1 MNQTIRTTASL
12 ALLHIF
18 VCLFSGAAY
27 AQPVEKV
34 IISYSGISPFQ
45 VIVKVAEDAG
55 IFSKNGLET
64 RLVFIEG
71 GSRGAQALLAGEV
84 PFVVADGA
92 SAVASRLA
100 GADTTMLIGM
110 VNTFPYTLISAPEIR
125 EVNDLKGKKV
135 AISRFGS
142 ATDVATRFALRK
154 VGLNAD
160 RDVTMLQ
167 IGAQNA
173 RFAALRAGSVQ
184 AAVIT
189 PPFTLTARK
198 LGYKSLLNMV
208 ELNLPTPQSA
218 VLSTDSVI
226 RRNPDLAAKV
236 VKSFVDAIHFY
247 RTQKKESIRI
257 LKKFLGYTSDEEV
270 EEAYNEAGLKL
281 VSPKPYPTREGIQL
295 ILQTLEEKDPKA
307 RNRRAEEFIN
317 ISFLE
322 KLDKS
327 GYIDQLYAKS
337 GKSP

>member
-1 MNQTIRTTASL
+1 MNQIRTTATL
-12 ALLHIF
+12 TLLHIF
-18 VCLFSGAAY
+18 VWFLSGAAR
-27 AQPVEKV
+27 ARPVDK
-34 IISYSGISPFQ
+34 IIIAYSALSPFQ
-45 VIVKVAEDAG
+45 VIVKVAEDSG

-64 RLVFIEG
+64 KLVFIEG

-84 PFVVADGA
+84 PFVVADEA
-92 SAVASRLA
+92 SAVTSRLA
-100 GADTTMLIGM
+100 GADTTMLIGL
-110 VNTFPYTLISAPEIR
+110 VNTFPYTLISAPEIK

-173 RFAALRAGSVQ
+173 RFAALKAGSVQ

-198 LGYKSLLNMV
+198 LGYKSLRNMV
-208 ELNLPTPQSA
+208 DLNLTTAQSA
-218 VLSTDSVI
+218 VLTTDSVI

-236 VKSFVDAIHFY
+236 VKSFIDTIHFY

-270 EEAYNEAGLKL
+270 EEAYDEAGLKL
-281 VSPKPYPTREGIQL
+281 MSPKPYPTREGIQL
-295 ILQTLEEKDPKA
+295 ILQTLA
-307 RNRRAEEFIN
+307 
-317 ISFLE
+317 S
-322 KLDKS
+322 
-327 GYIDQLYAKS
+327 
-337 GKSP
+337 

>member
-1 MNQTIRTTASL
+1 MLT
-12 ALLHIF
+12 LLHIF
-18 VCLFSGAAY
+18 VWLLSGSAC
-27 AQPVEKV
+27 AQPVEK
-34 IISYSGISPFQ
+34 IIIAYSAISPFQ
-45 VIVKVAEDAG
+45 VIVKVAEDSG

-64 RLVFIEG
+64 KLVFIEG

-92 SAVASRLA
+92 SAVTSRLA
-100 GADTTMLIGM
+100 GADTTMLIGV
-110 VNTFPYTLISAPEIR
+110 VNTFPYTLISAPEIK

>member
-1 MNQTIRTTASL
+1 LNRIIRTTASL
-12 ALLHIF
+12 TLLHIF
-18 VCLFSGAAY
+18 VCLFSGSAY
-27 AQPVEKV
+27 AQPVEK
-34 IISYSGISPFQ
+34 IIIAYSAISPFQ
-45 VIVKVAEDAG
+45 VIVKVAEDSG

-64 RLVFIEG
+64 KLVFIEG

-92 SAVASRLA
+92 SAVTSRLA
-100 GADTTMLIGM
+100 GADTTILIGL

-142 ATDVATRFALRK
+142 ATDLATRFALRK

-173 RFAALRAGSVQ
+173 RFAALTAGSVQ

-208 ELNLPTPQSA
+208 ELNLPTAQSA
-218 VLSTDSVI
+218 VLTTDSVI

-307 RNRRAEEFIN
+307 RNRRAEEFVN
-317 ISFLE
+317 VSFLE

-337 GKSP
+337 SK

>member
-1 MNQTIRTTASL
+1 MNRIIHTTASL
-12 ALLHIF
+12 TLLHIF
-18 VCLFSGAAY
+18 LCLLSGSAH
-27 AQPVEKV
+27 AQPVDK
-34 IISYSGISPFQ
+34 IIIAYSAISPFQ
-45 VIVKVAEDAG
+45 VIVKVAEDSG
-55 IFSKNGLET
+55 TFSKNGLET
-64 RLVFIEG
+64 KLVFIEG

-92 SAVASRLA
+92 SAVTSRLA
-100 GADTTMLIGM
+100 GADTTMLIGL
-110 VNTFPYTLISAPEIR
+110 VNTFPYTLISAPEIK

-173 RFAALRAGSVQ
+173 RFAALKAGSVQ

-208 ELNLPTPQSA
+208 ELNLPTAQSA
-218 VLSTDSVI
+218 VLTTDSVI

-281 VSPKPYPTREGIQL
+281 VAPKPYPTREGIQL

-307 RNRRAEEFIN
+307 RNRRAEEFMN
-317 ISFLE
+317 VSFLE

-337 GKSP
+337 GK

>member
-1 MNQTIRTTASL
+1 V
-12 ALLHIF
+12 HIF
-18 VCLFSGAAY
+18 ACLFSGSSY
-27 AQPVEKV
+27 AQPVEK
-34 IISYSGISPFQ
+34 IIMAYSAISPFQ
-45 VIVKVAEDAG
+45 VIVKVAEDSG

-64 RLVFIEG
+64 KLVFIEG

-92 SAVASRLA
+92 SAVTSRLA
-100 GADTTMLIGM
+100 GADTTILIGL

-208 ELNLPTPQSA
+208 ELNLPTAQSA
-218 VLSTDSVI
+218 VLTTDSVI

-247 RTQKKESIRI
+247 RTRKKESIRI

-307 RNRRAEEFIN
+307 RNRRAEEFVN
-317 ISFLE
+317 VSFLE

-337 GKSP
+337 GK